1 MSFEE
6 SIKQIYDWCFAV
18 EGPGWHEG
26 KLTTTVD
33 TKTSIRFFIVR
44 PKVTC
49 MIHYIKMEACLHS
62 VFTFVKR
69 KNRLSQ
75 NTCPH
80 LMFRKEKT
88 YLKYLLSEKASISVL
103 SFIVLNGV
111 PYAKSKEPII
121 WNREHASNVEVNNN
135 LRPEF
140 YYCFSVV
147 SDPLHTK
154 NNG

>member
-1 MSFEE
+1 MRKVLNKFTTDALQSKGLAGTKENLPQQ
-6 SIKQIYDWCFAV
+6 QIPKRVSDFLLS
-18 EGPGWHEG
+18 GQ
-26 KLTTTVD
+26 KLLVW
-33 TKTSIRFFIVR
+33 
-44 PKVTC
+44 
-49 MIHYIKMEACLHS
+49 YIILKWRRAYT

-121 WNREHASNVEVNNN
+121 WNREYASNVEVNNN

-147 SDPLHTK
+147 SEPLHTK